1 MDPFHSSLS
10 PLRLM
15 SQQMRL
21 FFVPSV
27 FFVAD
32 FNIFSNHL
40 KTHCNFM
47 SIKEKEE
54 EKEDDDDRHVAVNSW
69 QLFSSIHP
77 L

>member
-1 MDPFHSSLS
+1 M
-10 PLRLM
+10 
-15 SQQMRL
+15 
-21 FFVPSV
+21 PSV